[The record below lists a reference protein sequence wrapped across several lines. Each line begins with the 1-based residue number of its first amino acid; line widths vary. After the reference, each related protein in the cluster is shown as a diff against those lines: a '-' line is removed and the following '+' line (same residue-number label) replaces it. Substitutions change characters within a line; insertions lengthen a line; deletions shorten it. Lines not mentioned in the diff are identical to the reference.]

1 MNKKGAKVQ
10 GSAELE
16 QVKILLIGVALV
28 TLIFRVSFYDPFNS
42 PKLITVSILGGW
54 LAGHLVVS
62 IRNNPLV
69 LRSQEFVGLLITV
82 CFLSSLLIS
91 TLQTK
96 PIIIGLIGDIF
107 RRNGFVA
114 YLSLAIVFLYS
125 SRAITKNNSLTI
137 YKSAVLTGLIVS
149 CYGVL
154 QIAGND
160 FVSWNNPYNNMIS
173 TVGNPNFASALLA
186 ILFVLSLFGLLL
198 KDLSLV
204 YKILSLLLLILAG
217 FAIVKSESRQGL
229 LAIFFAVLFYFS
241 IYTYMRN
248 KKYGLAFII
257 FASVISLLAI
267 LGMLQRGPFEQ
278 FLYKNS
284 VSVRGYYWRAGL
296 EMLRNFP
303 LSGVGVDRYGAYFK
317 EFREVAYPLK
327 YGFDITSSNAH
338 NTIIQ
343 LFATGGI
350 FVGISYL
357 ALLVFVFTIGMRGL
371 KNGNLE
377 DKKLLLGLISAWLAF
392 QAQSLIS
399 IDNIGVSIWG
409 WFIAGAILGISYKR
423 KQSDKTLNKDKVIST
438 QSNKVKVNL
447 LQPLLSVIFLI
458 PILLFT
464 SILYRSESDL
474 NLIKNYASIKNKQ
487 FVVDRANKI
496 LNNHLVDPN
505 YRYITALYLS
515 DVGENEEA
523 YRIISEIHAFD
534 SRNPEYLKGLA
545 SLEAFRNDPKKEILV
560 RNEITKIDPWNAEN
574 YLQLLA
580 LYKKIGDVRM
590 MNSTLNMILSFAP
603 NSEQALKAKS
613 LVEQIE

>member
-1 MNKKGAKVQ
+1 MNKKGAQVQ

-16 QVKILLIGVALV
+16 RFKILLVGVPLV
-28 TLIFRVSFYDPFNS
+28 TLIFRVDFYDPFNS

-54 LAGHLVVS
+54 LAGHLVTS
-62 IRNNPLV
+62 IRNRPLA
-69 LRSQEFVGLLITV
+69 LSSIEFRGLLITL

-91 TLQTK
+91 TLQTR
-96 PIIIGLIGDIF
+96 PIITGLIGDIL
-107 RRNGFVA
+107 RRNGFIA
-114 YLSLAIVFLYS
+114 YVSLAIVFLYS
-125 SRAITKNNSLTI
+125 SRAINRNNSLTV

-198 KDLSLV
+198 KNLNLV
-204 YKILSLLLLILAG
+204 YKILSLLLLIMAGLA
-217 FAIVKSESRQGL
+217 ILKSESRQGL

-241 IYTYMRN
+241 IYTYMRS

-257 FASVISLLAI
+257 FASVISFLAI

-296 EMLRNFP
+296 EMLRNYP
-303 LSGVGVDRYGAYFK
+303 LSGVGIDRYGAYFK

-338 NTIIQ
+338 NTVIQ

-357 ALLVFVFTIGMRGL
+357 ALLVFVFSIGMRGL
-371 KNGNLE
+371 KDGSFE

-409 WFIAGAILGISYKR
+409 WLLAGAILGISYKQ
-423 KQSDKTLNKDKVIST
+423 KQSDKILPKGNLMST

-464 SILYRSESDL
+464 SILYRSETNL
-474 NLIKNYASIKNKQ
+474 NLIKNYAAIQNKQ
-487 FVVDRANKI
+487 MVVDRASKI
-496 LNNHLVDPN
+496 LNNHLIDPN

-515 DVGENEEA
+515 DVGENESA
-523 YRIISEIHAFD
+523 YRIISEMHDFD
-534 SRNPEYLKGLA
+534 NRNPEYLKGLA
-545 SLEAFRNDPKKEILV
+545 SFESFRNDLEKEILV

-590 MNSTLNMILSFAP
+590 MNSTLDLILNFAP

-613 LVEQIE
+613 LVAQID